1 MNRDIIKVLI
11 GKVIL
16 EIRVMS
22 FFINRNLVC
31 EIIVFYVKTSDLK
44 WYKFTTSDG
53 VNVVEFLPDEPQL
66 TSLDSI
72 NDDFAYP
79 IKSIQNNYIN
89 CQIFNIKEYMWQ
101 GKKDES
107 NGFYFEF
114 EDNKNFSLFEDDGCL
129 IIIDGIWFD
138 ENFSLY

>member
-1 MNRDIIKVLI
+1 MNRDIIETLI

-16 EIRVMS
+16 ETRVMS
-22 FFINRNLVC
+22 FFINLNQVC
-31 EIIVFYVKTSDLK
+31 EIVVLYIKTSDEK

-53 VNVVEFLPDEPQL
+53 VNIIEFLNDEPEL
-66 TSLDSI
+66 VTLESI

-89 CQIFNIKEYMWQ
+89 CRIFKIKQYMWQ
-101 GKKDES
+101 GKSDES

-114 EDNKNFSLFEDDGCL
+114 DDDKNFSLFDNNGCL
-129 IIIDGIWFD
+129 IIMDGILED
-138 ENFSLY
+138 KNYRLC